1 MNSGIYRLT
10 FSSGR
15 FYIGKSIDIP
25 TRWRQHEDKF
35 YKGKAAVRMQSE
47 YNQCGSPEKT
57 VLLHCHADHIDIVET
72 WLIDQF
78 YQQCGNLMLNATYA
92 EPIADVDR
100 LKVNR
105 DIGLLSLSTPDHCEL
120 ICDLRAEVCEL
131 METAARA
138 EARVL
143 EYKESGILVPQDI
156 LDQRQD
162 LENFQAQCEELE
174 LECTDFAQAN
184 INLQAEVHRLKNRG
198 WWSRLWNLY

>member
-35 YKGKAAVRMQSE
+35 SKGKAAVRMQTE
-47 YNQCGSPEKT
+47 YDRCGSPQKE

-78 YQQCGNLMLNATYA
+78 QQQSGNWMLNATYA

-100 LKVNR
+100 LKINR
-105 DIGLLSLSTPDHCEL
+105 DISLLGLSTPDHCEL
-120 ICDLRAEVCEL
+120 ICDLRTALVAAVAAT
-131 METAARA
+131 ETAAA
-138 EARVL
+138 KVL
-143 EYKESGILVPQDI
+143 EYQESGILVPQDV
-156 LDQRQD
+156 LDQKQD
-162 LENFQAQCEELE
+162 LENLQAECAQLE
-174 LECTDFAQAN
+174 LECNDFAQAN
-184 INLQAEVHRLKNRG
+184 IDLQAELHRLNSQS
-198 WWSRLWNLY
+198 WWSRLWNF